1 MAQLA
6 KTSYEFKRHNERY
19 SLEGL
24 KEEEAELARL
34 EEAADKLPQEVL
46 IGCLVNFPVADGQAT
61 YLVKKE
67 IPLILQH
74 LDFFDGYG
82 LPSAHIRG
90 IRLDDVRRLVK
101 GQRGLKSIFSVSRER
116 V

>member
-6 KTSYEFKRHNERY
+6 KTSYGFKRTYERY
-19 SLEGL
+19 SSEGM
-24 KEEEAELARL
+24 KEEEAELARM
-34 EEAADKLPQEVL
+34 EAAADKLPEEVL
-46 IGCLVNFPVADGQAT
+46 VGCLVSFPVADGQAT

-67 IPLILQH
+67 VPLVLQH

-90 IRLDDVRRLVK
+90 IRIDDVRRMVK
-101 GQRGLKSIFSVSRER
+101 GQKGLKSIFAAARET